1 MDQWKDIYELS
12 DNIVKRIL
20 EEGENQE
27 DHPSGEAENLEKIYR
42 KLSQP
47 IELEQRIKK
56 QEKYNSRQAYRHFV
70 WQRRKKNLRWTGVAA
85 VMILLVGLSGLWLY
99 RWQPVNTTSVTQT
112 IEPGYKKAVLTLANG
127 SVWNIDDTTRQIGT
141 NGENLKIDSTGLQVI
156 ADNSDKSNEAPS
168 YNTLSVPRGGE
179 FALTLPDGTRVWLN
193 SETSLRFPTHFA
205 ADQRKVY
212 LQGEA
217 YFDVTHDQK
226 RPFRVE
232 TEEGNINVLGT
243 EFCVSV
249 YQGENLSATLVK
261 GSIQFKSPSGTET
274 LLHPSQR
281 LTYDVKDGKIS
292 VEKVNTWTY
301 TSWKDQIFCF
311 EGQNLQEI
319 LNILSRW
326 YDVDIRFE
334 SEELK
339 QVKLSGTLDK
349 YEDIGPFLKLFEAG
363 TDVQFDIQQKK
374 IIVKK
379 KK

>member
-12 DNIVKRIL
+12 DNIVKQIL
-20 EEGENQE
+20 EEEENQE

-47 IELEQRIKK
+47 TELEQRIKK
-56 QEKYNSRQAYRHFV
+56 QGKYNSQQAYRHFV
-70 WQRRKKNLRWTGVAA
+70 WQRRKKKLKWAGVAA
-85 VMILLVGLSGLWLY
+85 AIILLVGLSGFWLY
-99 RWQPVNTTSVTQT
+99 SWQPVNPPLATQA

-127 SVWNIDDTTRQIGT
+127 SVWNIDDTTRQIGA

-156 ADNSDKSNEAPS
+156 ADNAEKSSEAPS

-232 TEEGNINVLGT
+232 TEEGDINVLGT
-243 EFCVSV
+243 EFCISV

-261 GSIQFKSPSGTET
+261 GSIQFKSPGGTET
-274 LLHPSQR
+274 LLYPSQR
-281 LTYDVKDGKIS
+281 LTYDIKDGNIS
-292 VEKVNTWTY
+292 VEEVNTWTY

-326 YDVDIRFE
+326 YDIDICFE

-379 KK
+379 KR